1 MAAGTEV
8 RECSVARTL
17 EVVGEKWTLLA
28 VRELMLGNS
37 RFEQI
42 TRYTGAPRDI
52 LTTRLRKLEANGLL
66 ERVPYQERPTRYEY
80 RLTRLGWSLAP
91 LVTMMRA
98 WGDAHLA
105 GPEGPPVGFLHSCGA
120 QLTPVLH
127 CATCQKPL
135 RPEDVRPA
143 AEPAAT
149 APTPGEPG
157 MADAPR
163 GGDNPS

>member
-1 MAAGTEV
+1 MAAGTDV
-8 RECSVARTL
+8 RECPVARTL
-17 EVVGEKWTLLA
+17 ELVGEKWTLLA

-91 LVTMMRA
+91 LLTMMRA

-105 GPEGPPVGFLHSCGA
+105 VPEGPSVEFVHSCGA
-120 QLTPVLH
+120 SLKPVLH
-127 CATCQKPL
+127 CAACRQPL
-135 RPEDVRPA
+135 RAEDVRRVDPVG
-143 AEPAAT
+143 
-149 APTPGEPG
+149 PGPDLSG
-157 MADAPR
+157 
-163 GGDNPS
+163 